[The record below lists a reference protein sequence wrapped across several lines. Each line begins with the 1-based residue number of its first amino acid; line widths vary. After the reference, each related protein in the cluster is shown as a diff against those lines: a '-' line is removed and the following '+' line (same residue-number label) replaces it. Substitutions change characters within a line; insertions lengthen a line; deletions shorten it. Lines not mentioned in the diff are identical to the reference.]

1 MRILYAAELP
11 DRCEDQKGIAQTV
24 SQFEIF
30 FRGFFVKNS
39 G

>member
-11 DRCEDQKGIAQTV
+11 DRCEDQKVTAQTV

-30 FRGFFVKNS
+30 FAAFP
-39 G
+39 